1 MMRRTVAVLEKL
13 VIVESPN
20 KVIKIEGLLSDPHVI
35 PDWSFRQDHLRPL
48 GDGAERAVA
57 MATTGH
63 FMALSEIQW
72 TPRSSTPTPSP
83 QETEEMEALPPNGTL
98 ADYTLQW
105 QLLPGRRIQE
115 TLERYMQEKL
125 NNLTEIILATDPDR
139 EGELIAVHA
148 LQTIKRLYPKLKI
161 PYSRAYIHSITEDG
175 IRKAMKERL
184 VEKCDYDLANAAE
197 TRHAM
202 DRMFGFLGSSVVR
215 AANAQMRSIGR
226 VQTPALILI
235 NEREEKIA
243 SFLEKNKPTYLIETL
258 FQFPGTNGTI
268 FSQVVS
274 VHLDRRGDAGHFN
287 TEAEAKRNLKMWNLN
302 NCSNF
307 SVPHEP
313 VITPSEV
320 EPPQP
325 FTMATAIAKANRQLK
340 MSSEAVSS
348 CLQDLF
354 QLGHIT
360 YPRTDSTRID
370 ESALPAIY
378 NVIKKTFG
386 KESLYRLEDRKTL
399 TPEKKKTKSQGK
411 KKGSKQTNVV
421 KPSLGNVED
430 AHEAIRPTNISA
442 DGESLS
448 LPPQTKAIY
457 DLVRKNTLAAF
468 MVPAKSEKI
477 ATMVKFVSGNGEKLF
492 VILDGKRLTEPG
504 WTRAF
509 QKVDGANTTTNTS
522 SSSSTTTTTTTTA
535 SNTKHNN
542 QNNTTEESDEVMEKE
557 GAPVLRSLS
566 QEEFLAIANLQN
578 TLKTS
583 KSAQFFELRS
593 PTVRENRPIPPL
605 PHSEGTLIE
614 ELKNNGVG
622 RPSTYPMIVKTLMSR
637 GYIEVN
643 SKGRCETTPL
653 GRMLVTTAKS
663 TFPSIVDIGF
673 TASFEKKLDLIAKP
687 NTAKRPSGVR
697 GTNVSQADYVLS
709 MFLST
714 FLNYVAEAT
723 RAQRARIVERSMR
736 LKHEQEEDPT
746 MGEAEFEE
754 SVVSAKKKVAL
765 ATADLTT
772 LPRTHHTFSALQR
785 GLIDYL
791 RRHFPPSKLDS
802 SSSSSSSSS
811 SANGRSNSNSNSY
824 SNNNSQCDE
833 TMMNESPT
841 SMPERRKY
849 ERSTGIW

>member
-20 KVIKIEGLLSDPHVI
+20 KVIKIEGLLSDPHVL
-35 PDWSFRQDHLRPL
+35 PDWSFRQEHLRPL
-48 GDGAERAVA
+48 GTGSERAVA

-63 FMALSEIQW
+63 FMALSEIRW
-72 TPRSSTPTPSP
+72 TPRSAAPAPPDTD
-83 QETEEMEALPPNGTL
+83 EMEAFPPNGTL
-98 ADYTLQW
+98 ADYTLEW

-115 TLERYMQEKL
+115 TLERYMQDKL

-243 SFLEKNKPTYLIETL
+243 SFLEKNKPTYVIEAL
-258 FQFPGTNGTI
+258 FQFPGTHGAV
-268 FSQVVS
+268 FSQVVT
-274 VHLDRRGDAGHFN
+274 VHLDRRGDAGHCN
-287 TEAEAKRNLKMWNLN
+287 TEAEAKRNLRMWNLN
-302 NCSNF
+302 DCNNF

-313 VITPSEV
+313 VITPSEM

-386 KESLYRLEDRKTL
+386 KESLYRLEDRKTS
-399 TPEKKKTKSQGK
+399 TPEKKKTKAQGK
-411 KKGSKQTNVV
+411 KKGSKQANIL
-421 KPSLGNVED
+421 KPSVGNVED

-442 DGESLS
+442 DGDSLS

-477 ATMVKFVSGNGEKLF
+477 ATMVKFVSGSGEKLF

-509 QKVDGANTTTNTS
+509 QKSDGATI
-522 SSSSTTTTTTTTA
+522 TTTTTTT
-535 SNTKHNN
+535 SNTKNNDHNN
-542 QNNTTEESDEVMEKE
+542 TTMTTEESDEVIEKE
-557 GAPVLRSLS
+557 GSPVLRSLS
-566 QEEFLAIANLQN
+566 QEEFLAIANLQKTLN
-578 TLKTS
+578 TVKNTRL
-583 KSAQFFELRS
+583 FELRS
-593 PTVRENRPIPPL
+593 PTIRENRPIPPL

-622 RPSTYPMIVKTLMSR
+622 RPSTYPMIVKTLVSR

-687 NTAKRPSGVR
+687 NTGKKSSALRA
-697 GTNVSQADYVLS
+697 TNVSQADYVLS

-736 LKHEQEEDPT
+736 LKHEQEKDSS
-746 MGEAEFEE
+746 MNEAEFEE
-754 SVVSAKKKVAL
+754 SVLSAKKKVGL
-765 ATADLTT
+765 ATADLVAF
-772 LPRTHHTFSALQR
+772 PRNYQSFSALQR
-785 GLIDYL
+785 GLVDYL
-791 RRHFPPSKLDS
+791 RRHFPPSRLDS
-802 SSSSSSSSS
+802 SSSSSTGGKSNNSS
-811 SANGRSNSNSNSY
+811 NGYSNS
-824 SNNNSQCDE
+824 SQYDE

-841 SMPERRKY
+841 SMLERRKY
-849 ERSTGIW
+849 EKSTDMW